1 MTAKDDVDTILS
13 VLKSKIH
20 LDLVKK
26 GNEYQEL
33 LFTGLS
39 VLEFAY
45 SHQSDPHIYKL
56 LNISF
61 IIVFFSI
68 FEQLEKSK

>member
-1 MTAKDDVDTILS
+1 MNRKKTTLQHKLLGVTAKDDVDTILS

-33 LFTGLS
+33 LFDL
-39 VLEFAY
+39 VA
-45 SHQSDPHIYKL
+45 PK
-56 LNISF
+56 
-61 IIVFFSI
+61 I
-68 FEQLEKSK
+68 FQMKHR